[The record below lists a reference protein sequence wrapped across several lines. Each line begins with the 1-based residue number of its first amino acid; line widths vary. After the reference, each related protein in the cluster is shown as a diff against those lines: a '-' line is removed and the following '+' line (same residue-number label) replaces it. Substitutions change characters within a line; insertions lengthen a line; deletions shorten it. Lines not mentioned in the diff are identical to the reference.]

1 MKNICVIFIGF
12 VLIYGCSG
20 RPPAPVNQYGGNGDP
35 TSYNTPG
42 NRPPLPGK
50 QGSSGS
56 VQNRPPLPGQGGTM
70 SRTRIKGEGGSG
82 VSGKLSG
89 QEIFRKCNTAVFMVF
104 TSTGVQAFQ
113 GSGFFVSSNGLAV
126 SNYHVFEGT
135 GMGLEIIKTS
145 NDKQY
150 KIDQVI
156 FKDKTNDV
164 MVFTVKAA
172 TGTNFNYIPVSSHN
186 PQVGE
191 KVYAIGSPRG
201 LENTFSSGEISQFR
215 ENGNMIQ
222 ISVPIDHGSSGGA
235 LINEYGE
242 AIGIT
247 SGGYDNS
254 GANLN
259 FAVNINVI
267 KNRL

>member
-1 MKNICVIFIGF
+1 MKNLCIIFLSF
-12 VLIYGCSG
+12 LLVYGCSG
-20 RPPAPVNQYGGNGDP
+20 RPPVPVNQYGGNSGG
-35 TSYNTPG
+35 TSFSTSG

-50 QGSSGS
+50 HGRNGIS
-56 VQNRPPLPGQGGTM
+56 QNRPP
-70 SRTRIKGEGGSG
+70 
-82 VSGKLSG
+82 LSG
-89 QEIFRKCNTAVFMVF
+89 QEIFKKCNTAVFMIF
-104 TSTGVQAFQ
+104 TSTGLQAFQ
-113 GSGFFVSSNGLAV
+113 GSGFFISPEGIAV

-135 GMGLEIIKTS
+135 GMGLEVIKTS
-145 NDKQY
+145 NDQQY
-150 KIDQVI
+150 KIDHVI

-172 TGTNFNYIPVSSHN
+172 GTKFNFIPVSSRN
-186 PQVGE
+186 PLVGE

-215 ENGNMIQ
+215 ENGRVIQ

-242 AIGIT
+242 VIGIT
-247 SGGYDNS
+247 SGGFDDS

-259 FAVNINVI
+259 FAVNINVV
-267 KNRL
+267 KSRL